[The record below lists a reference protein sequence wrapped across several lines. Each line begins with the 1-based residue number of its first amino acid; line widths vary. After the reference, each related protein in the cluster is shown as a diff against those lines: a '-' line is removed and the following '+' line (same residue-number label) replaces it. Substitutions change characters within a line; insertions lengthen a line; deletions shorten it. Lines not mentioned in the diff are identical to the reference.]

1 MEHEPFQAL
10 IALDPLVPVPGTHFS
25 WMVFIVACCA
35 LCYTCIL
42 SLSLPDNTMAAKWL
56 ATRSQQQSTGSWD
69 HQYMCGWTHCWRCSS
84 VHIGRDGGRT
94 NHCRTSCWPYLAS
107 QHPGSYT
114 LSRSLSKEIH
124 IHVIHKHTSLRHMCT
139 CAMCSVHATV
149 LSSSPPQC
157 VGIGYTCTCMSFSF
171 QWTSQSLWITCSKWG
186 MC

>member
-1 MEHEPFQAL
+1 MLCIVLYMYIVSFPTRQYYGCKMAGYSIPAAEHRFVGP
-10 IALDPLVPVPGTHFS
+10 
-25 WMVFIVACCA
+25 
-35 LCYTCIL
+35 
-42 SLSLPDNTMAAKWL
+42 
-56 ATRSQQQSTGSWD
+56 
-69 HQYMCGWTHCWRCSS
+69 S
-84 VHIGRDGGRT
+84 VHVWVNPLLEMQLRSYREGWGRT

-157 VGIGYTCTCMSFSF
+157 VGIGYTCPCMSFSF